1 MTGWGGLLVLSIRM
15 GIRPGGMGLVD
26 VVWFS
31 WTKKWLYT
39 VGIEFEEPFFFC
51 SFVSRSMRLVVH
63 SRP

>member
-39 VGIEFEEPFFFC
+39 VGIEFEEPFFFLFFC
-51 SFVSRSMRLVVH
+51 V
-63 SRP
+63 